1 MKLLS
6 RFSPSFA
13 WCAVRFAVLLF
24 AMFFSPTSYS
34 ADVTT
39 DGFKIFVDGKK
50 MVIKGMNYSPVPIG
64 TVPGKPPYG
73 DYFVP
78 NYRNVWKPDLAMIRA
93 AGINAIK
100 LYAGDPRE
108 NADGAGTYGN
118 WKQFLDECYNN
129 GTNPIYVVMFSY
141 VQGGEIAAGGQAYQ
155 RYLED
160 YEMMVKSTIRHPAV
174 LGYCIGNEIFDRVA
188 NNQKFWTNFGALV
201 DRADRAGVSMNCKPF
216 LMTAITDNYTPQA
229 SWPAIKEGEKSGK
242 LSKLDAWGLNV
253 YRGPKIGGEGNSPFT
268 QYKALMTSLKRSK
281 PFILAEWGTPHSTR
295 PQGTYGKAGGGVLP
309 INLDSISE
317 SEMGKGKPYFDA
329 TTTGKFLSSEWNTI
343 KTNIAAKDNQVCVG
357 GFIFDWCDEY
367 WKGNDPNNHV
377 GGPDQAFKGDA
388 LAGSYYDEA
397 WFGVTSAVAQS
408 DYGSG
413 KPDIKR
419 TPYKAYDAVKEFYGS
434 SSSLAA
440 ELY

>member
-1 MKLLS
+1 MKLLP

-13 WCAVRFAVLLF
+13 WCAARFAVLLF
-24 AMFFSPTSYS
+24 AIFFSPTSHS

-39 DGFKIFVDGKK
+39 DNFKIFVDGKK

-64 TVPGKPPYG
+64 TKPGNEPYG
-73 DYFVP
+73 DYFVL
-78 NYRNVWKPDLAMIRA
+78 NYRNVWKPDLAMMRA

-100 LYAGDPRE
+100 LYAGDPYK
-108 NADGAGTYGN
+108 NAGPPGSCGN
-118 WKQFLDECYNN
+118 WKAFLDECYN
-129 GTNPIYVVMFSY
+129 GGVNPIYVVMFSY
-141 VQGGEIAAGGQAYQ
+141 VQGGVIAAGGAAYQ
-155 RYLED
+155 RYLND

-174 LGYCIGNEIFDRVA
+174 LGYCIGNEIFDGVA
-188 NNQKFWTNFGALV
+188 TNPQFWTNFGALV
-201 DRADRAGVSMNCKPF
+201 DRADGAGVSMNCKPF
-216 LMTAITDNYTPQA
+216 LMTAITDDYTPQA

-253 YRGPKIGGEGNSPFT
+253 YRGPKIGGDGNSPFT

-295 PQGTYGKAGGGVLP
+295 PIGTYGKAGGGVLP

-329 TTTGKFLSSEWNTI
+329 TTTAKFLTSQWNTI
-343 KTNIAAKDNQVCVG
+343 KANIAAKNDQVCVG

-377 GGPDQAFKGDA
+377 GGPNQAFMGGA
-388 LAGSYYDEA
+388 FAGSYYDEA

-413 KPDIKR
+413 KPDIQR
-419 TPYKAYDAVKEFYGS
+419 TPYKAYDAVKQFYGS
-434 SSSLAA
+434 SSRLAA